1 MPPGSAPT
9 SVLVRLLQAAGYRLE
24 ARSEATVAVRSRDR
38 RAVVIARSG
47 RSPADLE
54 ALFPSDAVHRTL
66 VYDDEPGGGV
76 RAAAAERGIEIVEPS
91 TLGAA
96 LGELLLPSSADAD
109 PAAGDANEELA
120 RPFPIVP
127 DGGQIVR
134 PRIGRAEAESLA
146 GIDGSRYTLRLVPY
160 FVAGYRVRPRTLE
173 GRPGAVVDRLV
184 AVNATTRRPEVWDG
198 SDRELVPSLDDPHQ
212 RLAPQM
218 SAEQARPIA
227 VEAIR
232 RRHSVRVDHTE
243 QHGGAL
249 VIETRRV
256 APSSDDIRLGPL
268 ALVYVPHWY
277 AEGTEGRIV
286 LDAVTGARVGG
297 GEPSVEL

>member
-1 MPPGSAPT
+1 MPSGSAPS
-9 SVLVRLLQAAGYRLE
+9 SVLVRLLQAAGYRTE
-24 ARSEATVAVRSRDR
+24 ARSEATVGVRSRDR

-47 RSPADLE
+47 RAPADLE
-54 ALFPSDAVHRTL
+54 TLFPPDSVHRTL
-66 VYDDEPGGGV
+66 VYDDDPGSGV
-76 RAAAAERGIEIVEPS
+76 RAAAAERGIEVIDPT

-96 LGELLLPSSADAD
+96 LGELLLPTAADA
-109 PAAGDANEELA
+109 PPPAGDDAEELA

-134 PRIGRAEAESLA
+134 PRIGRVEAESLA

-160 FVAGYRVRPRTLE
+160 FVAGYRVRPRSTE
-173 GRPGAVVDRLV
+173 GHGAAIVDRLV
-184 AVNATTRRPEVWDG
+184 AVNATTRRPEVWEG
-198 SDRELVPSLDDPHQ
+198 SDRELVPSLADPHQ
-212 RLAPQM
+212 RLTPQL
-218 SAEQARPIA
+218 SVEQARPIA

-256 APSSDDIRLGPL
+256 APSADDIRLGPL

-297 GEPSVEL
+297 ADLPAEL